1 MTMFQ
6 QFDISDF
13 FDQMSEPLFMIDSE
27 EIIFFNAHFKSNFKF
42 LEEDWKK
49 FVQYP
54 NVIIEIEEY
63 FKGKELEP
71 FTFFKS
77 LQSKSS
83 EYVLFEWSFVPLP
96 SSYQDRFLILKGVRS
111 KFYTE
116 SMLLNPQ
123 PRTIESE
130 SYNLR
135 YLESILNNTHDL
147 ISILDVEGNYK
158 FVGPN
163 VGKKLGFKVE
173 DIVGRNFRQF
183 IDAGI
188 IELVKGNFESVLNS
202 EEEINI
208 DFWVHKEGQ
217 EKIYIESYAK
227 NLQNHPHIKGIL
239 FSGRDIT
246 DYVQM
251 DISLQKRLDL
261 ENIINK
267 ISHHLI
273 NENLKDLY
281 KNFTEALTIL
291 SISLKANCSKVLLRN
306 LENKKFEILT
316 EWQNLN
322 EEVNLTFD
330 VNDLDGM
337 VEDQPS
343 SPNFG
348 KVKLIK
354 SLNKKSVLL
363 IPMIS
368 TLQLK
373 GVLVIEFKNEDIFSD
388 ESELQI
394 LRQLGDILY
403 GAYQGGQMLQKIERN
418 ENLLATTELLAKS
431 GSWRYS
437 PNRNS
442 FHFSG
447 GLARMFGLGDKP
459 TYAKISTLIYN
470 IQKEDRNSFINN
482 IRLTIETRKPT
493 SGEFRML
500 SPGNRDVILS
510 YEIDARDHFF
520 NHSVE
525 VFGFC
530 TDITQKK
537 ASEEYLLLQS
547 QILTQ
552 VNDPIV
558 VTGLDL
564 NLIYVNEAAKKLCG
578 SPDNEPLK
586 GSIYKY
592 FEFYDPEE
600 SLENFISVQGDSS
613 VWKKEIFIK
622 ISGKEKEPFELSLQ
636 PIFSEKKEK
645 IGFSFVLRNLSEKYE
660 AEKLANRAKMIVENS
675 PTILFRVDPN
685 NDFQIVYISENI
697 NRFGYNSKELIDK
710 KKSILDL
717 LYPEDARR
725 IREKAYSTKTSKGI
739 KSFSGSYRLK
749 KSDGQYIWVEDQ
761 TREVLDETGEIY
773 LHEGI
778 LQDINDRK
786 NLEVINEQRDRQYRL
801 LASNIPG
808 TNIFLL
814 DKERKYIVAEG
825 TNFDHWGITREDFE
839 GKFLWEIF
847 LTSYEEVNS
856 LLDRVYYEREII
868 ESEFPIKGRYYS
880 RTFRPIIINEQV
892 EFVLSIIRDITD
904 EHQAKIDLIQS
915 EEKYRTLVEEST
927 EIIFSLTETFVLRYV
942 SPNVYQY
949 LGYKTEEVIGRS
961 IFDFLNPD
969 DMGEFQKM
977 LDSTENFLAQ
987 NQFLE
992 FRLLHKN
999 GEYKVFN
1006 SNGKLILDKDGKSKY
1021 YTGIARDISRLKEA
1035 QGELLKAKENA
1046 EQASL
1051 IKSQFLSIMSHEI
1064 RTPMNAV
1071 IGLSHLLVEGNPRPD
1086 QLENLKTL
1094 QFSAENLMA
1103 LINDILDF
1111 TKIDSGKVEL
1121 ELVPFDLQNVISRI
1135 VHSHSFQASEK
1146 LIKVEFKIDPKIPN
1160 QVIGDP
1166 IRLGQIINNLISN
1179 AIKFTENGYVKII
1192 LKEQLRES
1200 DYTVIEFTIEDTGIG
1215 IPEDK
1220 IETIFEAFTQASTST
1235 TRKYGGTG
1243 LGLAIVKR
1251 LVALFGGEISVSS
1264 IEGKGSQF
1272 RFFAKFKID
1281 ESAISRSKN
1290 LTINGVKSLQNASIL
1305 VAEDNYVNQILIQK
1319 FLNKWNVGN
1328 LVIASNG
1335 EQALEEFEKG
1345 NFNLVLLDLQMP
1357 VLDGFSTAKA
1367 IRSHSD
1373 KEKREVPI
1381 LALTATSLHEVK
1393 NEMMEIG
1400 FNDFIPKP
1408 FIPDIL
1414 YEKLIKQ
1421 LNRKDYPGISV

>member
-27 EIIFFNAHFKSNFKF
+27 EIIFFNAYFKSNFNF
-42 LEEDWKK
+42 LEEDWRK
-49 FVQYP
+49 FIQYP
-54 NVIIEIEEY
+54 DVIKEIAQY
-63 FKGKELEP
+63 FQGKELEP

-96 SSYQDRFLILKGVRS
+96 SSYQDRFLILKGVRT

-116 SMLLNPQ
+116 SMLRNPKAEAL
-123 PRTIESE
+123 ESE
-130 SYNLR
+130 SFNLR

-158 FVGPN
+158 FIGPN
-163 VGKKLGFKVE
+163 VGNKLGFKVE
-173 DIVGRNFRQF
+173 DIIGKNFKQF

-188 IELVKGNFESVLNS
+188 IELVKGSFESVFES
-202 EEEINI
+202 EDEVNI
-208 DFWVHKEGQ
+208 DFWVHREGGK
-217 EKIYIESYAK
+217 KIYIESYAK
-227 NLQNHPHIKGIL
+227 NLRNHPYIKGIL
-239 FSGRDIT
+239 FSARDIT
-246 DYVQM
+246 EYIQSDF
-251 DISLQKRLDL
+251 SLQKRLEF

-273 NENLKDLY
+273 NENLKDLN
-281 KNFTEALTIL
+281 KNFTDVLTIL
-291 SISLKANCSKVLLRN
+291 STSLNANCSKVILRN

-316 EWQNLN
+316 EWQNPKGENTQTLD
-322 EEVNLTFD
+322 LT
-330 VNDLDGM
+330 DLDGII
-337 VEDQPS
+337 EKIPS

-354 SLNKKSVLL
+354 SSKEKSIIL

-368 TLQLK
+368 SLRLK
-373 GVLVIEFKNEDIFSD
+373 GVLLVELEDEDIISD

-394 LRQLGDILY
+394 LRQLGDILFA
-403 GAYQGGQMLQKIERN
+403 AYQGGQMLQRIERN
-418 ENLLATTELLAKS
+418 ENLLATTELLARS

-437 PNRNS
+437 PTRNS

-459 TYAKISTLIYN
+459 TYARFSTLIYN
-470 IQKEDRNSFINN
+470 IQKAYRKSFIKNL
-482 IRLTIETRKPT
+482 RETIELRSPT

-500 SPGNRDVILS
+500 SPEKSDVIVS
-510 YEIDARDHFF
+510 YEIDARHHFF
-520 NHSVE
+520 NQSVE

-530 TDITQKK
+530 TDITEKR

-578 SPDNEPLK
+578 ARENEPLI
-586 GSIYKY
+586 GSLYNY
-592 FEFYDPEE
+592 FEFYDSDR
-600 SLENFISVQGDSS
+600 SLENFISIQGDSS
-613 VWKKEIFIK
+613 VWKKEIYIK
-622 ISGKEKEPFELSLQ
+622 IGDKEKEPFELSVQTIL
-636 PIFSEKKEK
+636 SEKNEK

-660 AEKLANRAKMIVENS
+660 TEKLANRAKIIVENS

-685 NDFQIVYISENI
+685 NDFRIVYISENI
-697 NRFGYNSKELIDK
+697 NRFGYNSKELIDS

-725 IREKAYSTKTSKGI
+725 IREKAYTTKTSKGI
-739 KSFSGSYRLK
+739 KSFSGSYRLQ

-761 TREVLDETGEIY
+761 TREVLDETGKIY

-786 NLEVINEQRDRQYRL
+786 NLERISEERDRQYRL

-839 GKFLWEIF
+839 GKFLWEIH
-847 LTSYEEVNS
+847 LTPYEEVS
-856 LLDRVYYEREII
+856 ALLDRVYYDREII

-880 RTFRPIIINEQV
+880 RTFRPIIIKGQV

-949 LGYKTEEVIGRS
+949 LGYKTEDVIGRS

-977 LDSTENFLAQ
+977 LDSTDNFLAQ

-1006 SNGKLILDKDGKSKY
+1006 SNGKLIQDKNSESKY

-1035 QGELLKAKENA
+1035 QRELLKAKENA

-1111 TKIDSGKVEL
+1111 SKIDSGKVEL

-1135 VHSHSFQASEK
+1135 VHSHSFHANEK
-1146 LIKVEFKIDPKIPN
+1146 LIKIKFSIDPKIPS

-1166 IRLGQIINNLISN
+1166 VRLGQIINNLISN
-1179 AIKFTENGYVKII
+1179 AIKFTENGYVKID
-1192 LKEQLRES
+1192 LKELVRES
-1200 DYTVIEFTIEDTGIG
+1200 DSTLIEFAVEDTGIG
-1215 IPEDK
+1215 IPADK

-1264 IEGKGSQF
+1264 EEGKGSIF
-1272 RFFAKFKID
+1272 KFSARFKID
-1281 ESAISRSKN
+1281 EFSKTKSKDVSIS
-1290 LTINGVKSLQNASIL
+1290 TVKSLTNASIL

-1328 LVIASNG
+1328 LVIASDG
-1335 EQALEEFEKG
+1335 KQALKEFDKG
-1345 NFNLVLLDLQMP
+1345 DFNLVLLDLQMP

-1367 IRSHSD
+1367 IRCHSN
-1373 KEKREVPI
+1373 KEKRNVPI
-1381 LALTATSLHEVK
+1381 LALTATSLNEVK
-1393 NEMMEIG
+1393 NEMTDIG

-1408 FIPDIL
+1408 FNPDVL
-1414 YEKLIKQ
+1414 YGKLIQQ
-1421 LNRKDYPGISV
+1421 LNRKDNPENSI